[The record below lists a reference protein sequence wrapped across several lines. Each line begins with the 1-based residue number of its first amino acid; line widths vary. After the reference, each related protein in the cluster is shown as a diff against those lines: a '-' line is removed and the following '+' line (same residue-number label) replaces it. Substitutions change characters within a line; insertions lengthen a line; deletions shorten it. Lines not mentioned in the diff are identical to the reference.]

1 MDEKLKEYFEGGFQ
15 VETSYLLTLRLIYPY
30 FFYKKEILS
39 NIIENGDSFNAIMA
53 YKILF
58 NYSPTDEIYA
68 IDASISRI
76 KKYGKL
82 MKETRKEEIFSFQ
95 NENFIFEYEIGRLYK
110 NNKNIKKQFTQSDK
124 KLFTESLKKGNEIKN
139 FYLDMINENI
149 KIFLK

>member
-82 MKETRKEEIFSFQ
+82 PVS
-95 NENFIFEYEIGRLYK
+95 YP
-110 NNKNIKKQFTQSDK
+110 
-124 KLFTESLKKGNEIKN
+124 
-139 FYLDMINENI
+139 
-149 KIFLK
+149 